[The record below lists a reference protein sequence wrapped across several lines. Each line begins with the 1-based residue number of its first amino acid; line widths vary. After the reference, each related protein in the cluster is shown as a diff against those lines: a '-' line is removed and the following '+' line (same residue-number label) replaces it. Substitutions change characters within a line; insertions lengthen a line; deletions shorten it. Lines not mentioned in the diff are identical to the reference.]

1 MHASSSLP
9 ALPACVP
16 RRFVKFGGGVS
27 AEQLAW
33 LGRELAAAEAAGE
46 RVVACCHLCFHPDA
60 CAPACLLWNYDQVLQ
75 ASGGR
80 RAVGV
85 GCWELTPF
93 AMLLSLLVC

>member
-1 MHASSSLP
+1 LHLRLHSWLGKASELNSRMRLRVCP
-9 ALPACVP
+9 AACLA

-60 CAPACLLWNYDQVLQ
+60 CAPACLLWNYDKVLQ

-85 GCWELTPF
+85 G
-93 AMLLSLLVC
+93 S